1 MLHYSNAADDN
12 QCGLNSELFFYS
24 IGQMCVMLKTL
35 LFTLWK
41 LPLFWNYI
49 LQYLLYLVTD
59 SCLFFL
65 LCDGTSGL
73 FHVTQHN
80 IRGVLTVVFV
90 NALQYTTVHVWSGIL
105 LHASIFKGFHTVI
118 ANELHW

>member
-1 MLHYSNAADDN
+1 VEAA
-12 QCGLNSELFFYS
+12 
-24 IGQMCVMLKTL
+24 IVLK
-35 LFTLWK
+35 
-41 LPLFWNYI
+41 
-49 LQYLLYLVTD
+49 LYLTVFVIF
-59 SCLFFL
+59 SYRQLSVFFL

-118 ANELHW
+118 ANELH